1 MLEAKTSHQ
10 LQQLEVLLKL
20 NKLFKKNTQVVIQA
34 NAHKK
39 RK

>member
-1 MLEAKTSHQ
+1 MLQAKTSYQ

-20 NKLFKKNTQVVIQA
+20 NKLFKKNAQVVIQA
-34 NAHKK
+34 DAHKK

>member
-1 MLEAKTSHQ
+1 MLEAKISYQ

-34 NAHKK
+34 DAHMK

>member
-1 MLEAKTSHQ
+1 MLEAKTLYQ

-20 NKLFKKNTQVVIQA
+20 NKLFKKNLQVVIQA
-34 NAHKK
+34 DAHKK